1 MRAERWLFVDS
12 IPVFGG
18 HEVML
23 LRWMEEL
30 AARGR
35 VEPHLLARRDC
46 RLHERGRA
54 WAVAEGFAPAE
65 PPPARKTPWA
75 RLAQP
80 VRDTAVFIRTARRLR
95 PSLCVVAE
103 GCLLSQALFVALG
116 RVLGLKV
123 VVYVPLVDRFAAMG
137 LGRARLKDWLMKRV
151 YGNLPHGWITI
162 TAGQAEG
169 FARWA
174 GIRRPVFALPNTVAP
189 AVEALAGN
197 RFVGIQEQR
206 EESHLNSIGL
216 PPLPPG
222 EGGGEGER
230 QGKEILRILI
240 LGRLDAHHKG
250 LDLLLDCLE
259 AAPWPDPFF
268 RIDLVGDGPYASE
281 IERRREAS
289 PALAERL
296 SVRPWSDP
304 VQAMAEH
311 DVLLLPSRFEGV
323 PLVMLEAM
331 ALGLPVVASDLPGTR
346 AHLPEDCLFP
356 VGDLARA
363 FDILRRLKDPA
374 ERLALAERNRR
385 AFAEKASGAAF
396 AEAVAGLTEKL
407 SREVA
412 RP

>member
-1 MRAERWLFVDS
+1 MRAKRWLFVDS

-30 AARGR
+30 AGQGR

-54 WAVAEGFAPAE
+54 WVVEDGFAPAE
-65 PPPARKTPWA
+65 PPPSIAGKLWA
-75 RLAQP
+75 RLANP
-80 VRDTAVFIRTARRLR
+80 FRDAAAFIRAARRLR

-116 RVLGLKV
+116 RVLGLRV
-123 VVYVPLVDRFAAMG
+123 VVYVPLVDSFAAMG
-137 LGRARLKDWLMKRV
+137 LRRARLKDWLLRRV
-151 YGNLPHGWITI
+151 YGNLPQGWITI
-162 TAGQAEG
+162 TEEQAEG

-174 GIRRPVFALPNTVAP
+174 GVRRPMFALANTVAP
-189 AVEALAGN
+189 GIEALGEL
-197 RFVGIQEQR
+197 GPTPP
-206 EESHLNSIGL
+206 IGL
-216 PPLPPG
+216 ISPTG
-222 EGGGEGER
+222 E
-230 QGKEILRILI
+230 KTVLRILI

-250 LDLLLDCLE
+250 LDLLLDFLE
-259 AAPWPDPFF
+259 ATRWHDPSL

-281 IERRREAS
+281 IERRRQAS
-289 PALAERL
+289 PGLANL
-296 SVRPWSDP
+296 VFVRGWSDP
-304 VQAMAEH
+304 GRAMAEH

-356 VGDLARA
+356 AGDLARA
-363 FDILRRLKDPA
+363 FEIIQRLRDPA

-385 AFAEKASGAAF
+385 SFAAKASGAAF
-396 AEAVAGLTEKL
+396 ASAVAGLTERL
-407 SREVA
+407 LREVA